1 MKKTNLMMMHVFF
14 INARITKMEAFMTN
28 QQAVKGLKTIKTY
41 CSSTLLEELEYAIK
55 VIEKLES
62 EGISE
67 PLTTDFSTLKKN

>member
-1 MKKTNLMMMHVFF
+1 
-14 INARITKMEAFMTN
+14 MTN